1 MTGHPGQVVV
11 ASAAEAHCPR
21 KCCSRGLGQVAQEA
35 QARLFGGVLVV
46 KRLDSIRASFHFGT
60 QPAGFLTEGVCAVA
74 AVYLDIQQR
83 QSLPAGRDADRVRI
97 HGCRQVT
104 DHDGLQPLLQA
115 HHAAALH
122 ARAVPEDG
130 HRRDRCLEASA
141 LRHTASSSRARAC
154 TASELGAG
162 L

>member
-1 MTGHPGQVVV
+1 M
-11 ASAAEAHCPR
+11 
-21 KCCSRGLGQVAQEA
+21 AQEA

-46 KRLDSIRASFHFGT
+46 KRLDSIQASFHFGT
-60 QPAGFLTEGVCAVA
+60 QTAGFLTEGAGAVA

-83 QSLPAGRDADRVRI
+83 QSLPAGCDADRVRI
-97 HGCRQVT
+97 HSCRQVT
-104 DHDGLQPLLQA
+104 DHDGPQPLLQA

-141 LRHTASSSRARAC
+141 LRHTASSSCARAAIG
-154 TASELGAG
+154 ASCPQANDAAG
-162 L
+162 LRATRGTMTTPGRRRSYA